1 MSELL
6 EKFSKKLP
14 KFPDG
19 RIDYRDS
26 KEAAVVS
33 VFVMCGNELL
43 LLKRS
48 DRVGN
53 YKGRWNVV
61 AGYFDELKSPE
72 EKALEELKEETGIN
86 SDQILKIKSFP
97 HFKLIDNEIDKVFYT
112 FPVLVLLDKKP
123 EIKLD
128 WEHTE
133 FKWVDLNNLNKFET
147 VYGLGE
153 ILVLVKE

>member
-1 MSELL
+1 MLELL

-19 RIDYRDS
+19 RIDYRNS

-53 YKGRWNVV
+53 YKGRWNVA
-61 AGYFDELKSPE
+61 AGYFDELKSP
-72 EKALEELKEETGIN
+72 
-86 SDQILKIKSFP
+86 
-97 HFKLIDNEIDKVFYT
+97 
-112 FPVLVLLDKKP
+112 
-123 EIKLD
+123 
-128 WEHTE
+128 
-133 FKWVDLNNLNKFET
+133 
-147 VYGLGE
+147 
-153 ILVLVKE
+153 